1 MDKIPICNIC
11 GIFRHSE
18 NKCKYR
24 CICNGNHV
32 TEKHRCFVCNILG
45 DHEFEDCPL
54 KCTICNNF
62 I

>member
-18 NKCKYR
+18 TACNCR
-24 CICNGNHV
+24 CTICNGNHV

-45 DHEFEDCPL
+45 DHESKDCP
-54 KCTICNNF
+54 
-62 I
+62 